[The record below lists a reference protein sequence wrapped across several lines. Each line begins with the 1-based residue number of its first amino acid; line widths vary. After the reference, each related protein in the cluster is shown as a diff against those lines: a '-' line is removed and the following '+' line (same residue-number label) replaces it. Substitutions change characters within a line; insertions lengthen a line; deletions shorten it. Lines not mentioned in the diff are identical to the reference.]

1 MVININFILA
11 GTVFIARWWYS
22 ESVTRCKYFKVNYTL
37 RYRFF
42 LSLSP
47 LFLSFVYV

>member
-22 ESVTRCKYFKVNYTL
+22 ESV
-37 RYRFF
+37 
-42 LSLSP
+42 
-47 LFLSFVYV
+47 